1 MSNPPVKMEVDIPAS
16 LKRSSSAPMIN
27 QLNPTMTTSATTAT
41 TSRESTTFNVFSSM
55 APRTR
60 RFSAS
65 FTSGST
71 APLLSPRLTPRISQL
86 RQEECLDVAVG
97 RETAHERELNNTM
110 VMSQSWEDLTI
121 VGNSPKGDAG
131 DRSPKPRVGLCDPL
145 HVHLPSLS
153 PVCSSP
159 SPTRML
165 GTKQVFSPNVWKT
178 NLSPSP
184 TRKFTTRRSLS
195 PIALR
200 TPTLGPIKR
209 KFDLDDNEPP
219 AKRTSMGLL
228 MPQSRLDLTAS
239 PLAGSLSS
247 VGTPESLSSGDSPV
261 GFSYRNV
268 DSPNTT
274 SEHTSS
280 DQQSSD
286 HPMDQPTDT
295 QTRMDHSSSNS
306 TDQSDSTDHPMRDL
320 TTSVPNPS

>member
-1 MSNPPVKMEVDIPAS
+1 MSNPQVKMEVDNPAI

-27 QLNPTMTTSATTAT
+27 ELSSTMTTSTSTAT
-41 TSRESTTFNVFSSM
+41 TSRESMTFNVFSLV

-65 FTSGST
+65 FSPHPHSPT
-71 APLLSPRLTPRISQL
+71 LLSPRLTPRVSQL

-121 VGNSPKGDAG
+121 VGTSPKCDGEDKNA
-131 DRSPKPRVGLCDPL
+131 KPRVGLCDPL
-145 HVHLPSLS
+145 HLHLPSLS

-165 GTKQVFSPNVWKT
+165 SRQVFSPNMWKT

-195 PIALR
+195 PIAMR
-200 TPTLGPIKR
+200 PSSLGSVKR
-209 KFDLDDNEPP
+209 KFDLEDNEPP
-219 AKRTSMGLL
+219 AKRLSMGLL
-228 MPQSRLDLTAS
+228 MPQSRLDVTAS
-239 PLAGSLSS
+239 PLPGSLSS
-247 VGTPESLSSGDSPV
+247 VGTPESVSSGDSPG
-261 GFSYRNV
+261 GFSYRNM

-274 SEHTSS
+274 G
-280 DQQSSD
+280 D
-286 HPMDQPTDT
+286 HP
-295 QTRMDHSSSNS
+295 
-306 TDQSDSTDHPMRDL
+306 TDHPMQDL
-320 TTSVPNPS
+320 TKSDADPS